1 MHLFGSFIDLLARK
15 DFLFSLRA
23 LSVSRLPALNDIRP
37 PPEPMSFSKSIVFIR
52 FKKFF
57 WRSRTGA
64 PPSLSC
70 QMGKEPSYEHTRDS
84 GKLRLSR

>member
-23 LSVSRLPALNDIRP
+23 LSVSRLPALNDILR
-37 PPEPMSFSKSIVFIR
+37 SSKSIVFIR

-70 QMGKEPSYEHTRDS
+70 QMGNGPRVM
-84 GKLRLSR
+84 